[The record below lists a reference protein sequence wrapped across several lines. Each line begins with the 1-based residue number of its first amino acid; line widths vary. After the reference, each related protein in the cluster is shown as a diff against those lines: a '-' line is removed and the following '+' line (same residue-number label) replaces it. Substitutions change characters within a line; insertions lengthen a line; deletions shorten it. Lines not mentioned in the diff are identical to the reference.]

1 MGRRENTGV
10 DAAVTGSVS
19 QLRNTTGLQRLEFGM
34 PANDK
39 QRRGAIRTALIL
51 LAIVIALFVTV
62 IVKNS

>member
-1 MGRRENTGV
+1 MEGAKTLE
-10 DAAVTGSVS
+10 DAATGSVS
-19 QLRNTTGLQRLEFGM
+19 QLRNTTGLQRLESGM